1 MLEKIIHC
9 PGCGVESMLIE
20 NTNNIYINRIGKY
33 ISVDMLSYDCK
44 FCNESYT
51 TTESDTITLNRI
63 NSKIRSEVR
72 KDRINK
78 CIK

>member
-1 MLEKIIHC
+1 MLEKLIHC

-20 NTNNIYINRIGKY
+20 NTNDIYINRIGKY

-78 CIK
+78 LI

>member
-1 MLEKIIHC
+1 
-9 PGCGVESMLIE
+9 
-20 NTNNIYINRIGKY
+20 
-33 ISVDMLSYDCK
+33 MLSYDCK

-72 KDRINK
+72 KGKINK